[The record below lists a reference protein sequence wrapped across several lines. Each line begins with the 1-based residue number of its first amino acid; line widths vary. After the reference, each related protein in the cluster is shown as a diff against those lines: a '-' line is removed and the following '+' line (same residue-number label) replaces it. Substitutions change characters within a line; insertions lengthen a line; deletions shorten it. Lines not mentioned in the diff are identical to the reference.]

1 MKNLFSV
8 NKTHNRE
15 ANDFEENRY
24 LAARVSDEVQE
35 KLRNAF
41 SVMTGAQAPQAQ
53 APQAQAPQEQASQ
66 GATPQEPTEEEKALK
81 EKGNLYWVGCLTCFV
96 AGFLLFFFGDAIP
109 LYRTMPYLH
118 LIDAALLVAAVVL
131 HFMSRRITRRQ
142 IGMDNAKVE
151 LNFAEATKCLEEA
164 AAEAA
169 RELGVPENALSVDI
183 LPFHYKLKSDYKTKD
198 DIPVPAGKKNHFDNL
213 SVSMFAEGDSLCLAT
228 AHELYRIPL
237 SDIRGYREYDEDFE
251 LDMWLKPEEFNS
263 PKYAEFGIRKSGIF
277 SCKAHGYFGLDL
289 GGDMEVWIPCY
300 DFPQVK
306 EFLHI
311 SKIS

>member
-8 NKTHNRE
+8 NKTYDRE
-15 ANDFEENRY
+15 ANDFDENRY

-35 KLRNAF
+35 KLKNAF
-41 SVMTGAQAPQAQ
+41 SVLAEETAPGESASGEN
-53 APQAQAPQEQASQ
+53 ASHEQ
-66 GATPQEPTEEEKALK
+66 TEEERALK
-81 EKGNLYWVGCLTCFV
+81 EKGNLYWFGCLTCFV

-109 LYRTMPYLH
+109 LFQAMPYLH

-131 HFMSRRITRRQ
+131 HFMSRRISRRQ
-142 IGMDNAKVE
+142 TSMGNAKVE
-151 LNFAEATKCLEEA
+151 LNFAKATKCLEEA

-169 RELGVPENALSVDI
+169 KELGVPENALSVDI
-183 LPFHYKLKSDYKTKD
+183 LPFHYKTKGDYKTKD
-198 DIPVPAGKKNHFDNL
+198 DVPVPVGKKNHFDNL
-213 SVSMFAEGDSLCLAT
+213 SISMYTDGDSLCLAT

-263 PKYAEFGIRKSGIF
+263 PKYAEFGIRKSGFF